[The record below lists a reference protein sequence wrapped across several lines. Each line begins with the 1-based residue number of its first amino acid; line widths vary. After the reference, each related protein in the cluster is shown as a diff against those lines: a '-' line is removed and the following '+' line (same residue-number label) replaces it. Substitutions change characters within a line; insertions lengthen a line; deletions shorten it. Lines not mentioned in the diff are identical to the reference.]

1 MVLENLIFWLLTAA
15 YAAHIA
21 EEYFLDW
28 RSWAMQV
35 SGFELKWRDFA
46 IANAVVIVIG
56 IAASLIGFSLPM
68 VSYLFVGLAAA
79 NAIIAHLGA
88 TIVKKRFSPGLIS
101 SLLLFIPLSAWAYHI
116 AAKKGIL
123 TIELLLVSL
132 LGGTAIMSI
141 PVVIQLLKNNR
152 R

>member
-1 MVLENLIFWLLTAA
+1 MENHILWLLTAA

-35 SGFELKWRDFA
+35 SGLELKWRDFA
-46 IANAVVIVIG
+46 IVNAAVIAIG
-56 IAASLIGFSLPM
+56 ITASIIGFSLPI
-68 VSYLFVGLAAA
+68 VSYLFVGLAAT

-88 TIVKKRFSPGLIS
+88 TIVKRRFSPGLIT

-116 AAKKGIL
+116 AAQKGIL
-123 TIELLLVSL
+123 NIELLLVSL
-132 LGGTAIMSI
+132 LGGTAIMST
-141 PVVIQLLKNNR
+141 PVTIQLLKNKR
-152 R
+152 RQ